1 MINVPIITILARN
14 ITKAPKFVWTL
25 NIAQK
30 TKMFE
35 NVNKYFFL
43 ALFFLKRDFKIS
55 LKTQFELLLNRKLDF
70 KQDFKSL
77 KNHTLIVTSVK
88 VRTNTFK
95 NITSV
100 QTKTKK
106 SSSKVHVKLCMY

>member
-70 KQDFKSL
+70 KQDLKSL
-77 KNHTLIVTSVK
+77 KKSHFNCHFSESKDKYIQKHNICSNKKK
-88 VRTNTFK
+88 VQAKF
-95 NITSV
+95 
-100 QTKTKK
+100 
-106 SSSKVHVKLCMY
+106 M